1 MGVRTYANTPKEP
14 GIDLGDT
21 AVAITSANALRH
33 APKDLLAALR
43 DLPCFVVGGTTAA
56 QARKAGFANVREGPG
71 TAEGLASD
79 VIADAA
85 THAVLLLCGR
95 VRLSNVEQRLAEA
108 GIAVRALET
117 YDTLPVRY
125 APKALSALLGKEPID
140 AVLLYSGGAAAS
152 LLRRQWPQGDTFAT
166 TKFLCLSQRVAD
178 RLGSVDGR
186 HILVAE
192 EPTEDAL
199 FARLES

>member
-1 MGVRTYANTPKEP
+1 MSPYASTPLEP

-56 QARKAGFANVREGPG
+56 QARKAGFADVREGPG

-79 VIADAA
+79 LIADAA

-108 GIAVRALET
+108 GIGVLALET

-125 APKALSALLGKEPID
+125 APEALSALLGKEPID

-199 FARLES
+199 LARLES